1 MGLSPSGWTGNLGL
15 KCKVNGFCQPVSSA
29 PPQSMMVSGLY
40 ISPQAALIY
49 PLVAS
54 DWFVQRVVDLRPQR
68 QKTSGECAL
77 SCNSQTQV
85 AKLFLGE
92 KKTLQTSS
100 IFYLAATFQ
109 QQGLLLKIIAE
120 LLLVILI
127 SSLPPHSPLAF
138 RLSAMFEVN
147 SSWAAKKLVVNDPF
161 YLFLV

>member
-15 KCKVNGFCQPVSSA
+15 KCKENGFCQPVSSA

-92 KKTLQTSS
+92 KKKTLQTSS

-127 SSLPPHSPLAF
+127 SSLPHTHPSAF
-138 RLSAMFEVN
+138 V
-147 SSWAAKKLVVNDPF
+147 
-161 YLFLV
+161 